1 MKWLCLF
8 FILLGNNLS
17 SQIIDSATLECGHS
31 KIVTFRENPFVAQTY
46 SWMVSEG
53 VLVDHWDYGITM
65 DFSNVYSDKIIVQV
79 FGYDTIS
86 KCVTDTA
93 TFILKF
99 EECSDVF
106 IPNAFTPNNDG
117 TNDIF

>member
-53 VLVDHWDYGITM
+53 VLVDHWDHCHECIRVTFSQSEKIVKEGIQ
-65 DFSNVYSDKIIVQV
+65 IIADEV
-79 FGYDTIS
+79 S
-86 KCVTDTA
+86 KSYN
-93 TFILKF
+93 I
-99 EECSDVF
+99 
-106 IPNAFTPNNDG
+106 
-117 TNDIF
+117 